1 MISVLSIAG
10 SDSSGGAGIQQDLKV
25 FNSFKVHGATAIT
38 AVTAQNT
45 QSVEDYIILS
55 TEIIEKQID
64 SVMGDLDV
72 KGVKT
77 GMLANSEVIK
87 LVRGKLKEY
96 NIKNL
101 VVDPVMVATS
111 GDRLLDEKAIDEMKK
126 FVGEAKISTPNI
138 YEAEILTGK
147 KITSIEDMNQAAKKI
162 GNCVVKGGHLNAT
175 DILYWGGEKYEYPSK
190 IGRKEIKLHGSG
202 CAFSAAITA
211 CLAKKMDVPKAVGES
226 KEYMDNSI
234 NKYFSA
240 GQGSKIIDTGN
251 IKLSESSEE
260 KEKKHILGNIEA
272 SVERFVSAKG
282 AYELIPEVGTNI
294 AMALTEAR
302 DLSEVAGISG
312 RIIRDGDKAV
322 PVGEIMFWGT
332 SHMGRFILTVR
343 KYDPSKLAVMNIR
356 YSEENIERC
365 EKRGFSIAEFQREK
379 EPVKES
385 TMEWGAKQAIS
396 ETQEATDI
404 VYDRGDKGKE
414 AMIRIIGKDAKDVVE
429 KALQLI
435 K

>member
-1 MISVLSIAG
+1 M
-10 SDSSGGAGIQQDLKV
+10 
-25 FNSFKVHGATAIT
+25 
-38 AVTAQNT
+38 
-45 QSVEDYIILS
+45 S
-55 TEIIEKQID
+55 TVIIEKQID
-64 SVMGDLDV
+64 SVMEDLEV

-96 NIKNL
+96 KIKNP

-126 FVGEAKISTPNI
+126 LVKDAKITTPNI
-138 YEAEILTGK
+138 YEAEILTGE
-147 KITSIEDMNQAAKKI
+147 KISSLEDMEQAAEKI

-175 DILYWGGEKYEYPSK
+175 DILYWNGEKYEYPSK
-190 IGRKEIKLHGSG
+190 LGRKDIKLHGSG

-211 CLAKKMDVPKAVGES
+211 CLAKEMDVPEAVAEA
-226 KEYMDNSI
+226 KKYMDNSI

-260 KEKKHILGNIEA
+260 EEKAQVITNIEA
-272 SVERFVSAKG
+272 AVNKFISTPGSYK
-282 AYELIPEVGTNI
+282 LIPEVGCNI
-294 AMALTEAR
+294 AMTLNEAK
-302 DLSEVAGISG
+302 DLSQVAGISG

-322 PVGEIMFWGT
+322 PVGTIIFWGT
-332 SHMGRFILTVR
+332 SHMGRFLLTIR
-343 KYDPSKLAVMNIR
+343 KYDPSKLAVMNIK
-356 YSEENIERC
+356 YSEENIEKC
-365 EKRGFSIAEFQREK
+365 EKREYTIAEFHREK
-379 EPVKES
+379 EPEEEN
-385 TMEWGAKQAIS
+385 TMQWGAKQAIK

-404 VYDRGDKGKE
+404 VFDRGDKGKE
-414 AMIRIIGKDAKDVVE
+414 AMIRIIGKDAQDVVE